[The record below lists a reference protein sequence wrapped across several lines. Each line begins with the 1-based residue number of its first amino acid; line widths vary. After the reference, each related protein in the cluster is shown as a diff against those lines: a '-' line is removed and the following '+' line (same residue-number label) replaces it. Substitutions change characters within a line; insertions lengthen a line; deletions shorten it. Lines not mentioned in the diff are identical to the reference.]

1 MRILKFIQDNASDC
15 WLLSLEHIWIVAL
28 SVFLAALIAIPLGV
42 YISYN
47 EGVAKKVINAAN
59 ILMTIPSIALF
70 GLMLPILSII
80 GHGLGKVPA
89 VIALVLYSQLPIIR
103 NTYVGIKNVPT
114 ELVEAGKG
122 IGMSGWTRL
131 KEIQIP
137 LAIPVIIAGLRTAT
151 VMNIGIAA
159 IAAYIG
165 AGGLGVFIQQGITRV
180 YSEMIIAGALLVA
193 LLAMFADAGMALV
206 ERVLTPKG
214 IRVTRRVGK

>member
-1 MRILKFIQDNASDC
+1 MSILKFIKENASDC

-47 EGVAKKVINAAN
+47 ERVAKKVINTAN

-70 GLMLPILSII
+70 GLMLPILSIV
-80 GHGLGKVPA
+80 GYGLGKVPA

-103 NTYVGIKNVPT
+103 NTYVGIKNVPS
-114 ELVEAGKG
+114 ELAEAGKG
-122 IGMSGWTRL
+122 IGMSRWTRL
-131 KEIQIP
+131 REVQIP

-165 AGGLGVFIQQGITRV
+165 AGGLGVFIQQGIARV
-180 YSEMIIAGALLVA
+180 YSEMILAGALLVA
-193 LLAMFADAGMALV
+193 LLAIFFDAGMALL
-206 ERVLTPKG
+206 ERALTPKG
-214 IRVTRRVGK
+214 VRITRRIGK

>member
-1 MRILKFIQDNASDC
+1 MRILKFIQENASDC

-47 EGVAKKVINAAN
+47 ERVAKKVINAAN

-70 GLMLPILSII
+70 GLMLPILSIV
-80 GHGLGKVPA
+80 GHGLGKMPA

-103 NTYVGIKNVPT
+103 NTYIGIKNVPS
-114 ELVEAGKG
+114 ELTEAGKG
-122 IGMSGWTRL
+122 IGMSRWTRL
-131 KEIQIP
+131 REVQIP

-165 AGGLGVFIQQGITRV
+165 AGGLGVFIQQGIARV

-193 LLAMFADAGMALV
+193 FLAIFADAGMALL

-214 IRVTRRVGK
+214 VRMTRRVGK